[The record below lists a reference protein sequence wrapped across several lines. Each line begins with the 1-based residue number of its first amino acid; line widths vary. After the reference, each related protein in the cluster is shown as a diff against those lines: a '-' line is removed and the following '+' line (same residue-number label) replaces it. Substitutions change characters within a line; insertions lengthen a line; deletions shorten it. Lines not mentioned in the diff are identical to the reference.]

1 MDGRGNI
8 GSRKTQEVTV
18 VQATD
23 RGESFLDDVI
33 IWDYQI
39 QSSFIQTFTIGWY
52 IVGTIT
58 TSVNKIKHSLSSGY
72 L

>member
-1 MDGRGNI
+1 MDGRGDI

-52 IVGTIT
+52 IVGAIT

>member
-39 QSSFIQTFTIGWY
+39 QSSFIQTFTIGLY
-52 IVGTIT
+52 IVGTV
-58 TSVNKIKHSLSSGY
+58 TSVNKTKHSLSSGY

>member
-8 GSRKTQEVTV
+8 GSRKTQEVIV